1 MRNIVLVTVTALAV
15 LLACVPL
22 YWFGKA
28 AYDMQFWSAFGV
40 CVFMAFFLV
49 VSASAF
55 VYEDWR

>member
-1 MRNIVLVTVTALAV
+1 MRNAILVIVTALAV

-22 YWFGKA
+22 YQFGKA

-40 CVFMAFFLV
+40 CLFMAFILV